1 MKRALIVDDSRT
13 MRMILKKYLRALGFE
28 VQEAGN
34 GLEALAS
41 LREVGEADVALVDWN
56 MPGMNGIE
64 FVRSVRGG
72 GEYPDLRIMMVTSET
87 DVERMLMALEAGAD
101 EYVMKPF
108 TQEII
113 EDKLSLLGFAA

>member
-1 MKRALIVDDSRT
+1 
-13 MRMILKKYLRALGFE
+13 MILKKYLRALGFE
-28 VQEAGN
+28 AHEAGN
-34 GLEALAS
+34 GLEALSS
-41 LREVGEADVALVDWN
+41 LRDLGTVDVSLVDWN

-64 FVRSVRGG
+64 FVRSVRAMP
-72 GEYPDLRIMMVTSET
+72 EHADLRIMMVTSET
-87 DVERMLMALEAGAD
+87 DMGRMLMALEAGAD

>member
-13 MRMILKKYLRALGFE
+13 MRMILKKYLRALGFD

-41 LREVGEADVALVDWN
+41 LQRDGQADIALVDWN

-64 FVRSVRGG
+64 FVRSVRACSD
-72 GEYPDLRIMMVTSET
+72 YSSMRIMMVTSET

>member
-13 MRMILKKYLRALGFE
+13 MRMILKKYLLALGFE

-34 GLEALAS
+34 GLEGLAAL
-41 LREVGEADVALVDWN
+41 GEAGPVDVCLVDWN
-56 MPGMNGIE
+56 MPGMNGLE
-64 FVRSVRGG
+64 FVRSVRSQP
-72 GEYPDLRIMMVTSET
+72 EYAGIRIMMVTSET
-87 DVERMLMALEAGAD
+87 DMQRMLQALEAGAD

-108 TQEII
+108 TKEVI

>member
-28 VQEAGN
+28 VYEAGN
-34 GLEALAS
+34 GLEALANI
-41 LREVGEADVALVDWN
+41 GDNGAPDVALVDWN

-64 FVRSVRGG
+64 FVRSVRSA
-72 GEYPDLRIMMVTSET
+72 GEHPDLRIMMVTSET
-87 DVERMLMALEAGAD
+87 DVERMLQALEAGAD

>member
-1 MKRALIVDDSRT
+1 

-28 VQEAGN
+28 AHEAGN
-34 GLEALAS
+34 GLEALSS
-41 LREVGEADVALVDWN
+41 LRELGTVDISLVDWN

-64 FVRSVRGG
+64 FVRSVRAMP
-72 GEYPDLRIMMVTSET
+72 EHSELRIMMVTSET
-87 DVERMLMALEAGAD
+87 DMERMLMALEAGAD

-108 TQEII
+108 TQAII